1 MTKFVSTIAVV
12 ILGVVAVI
20 GAVGPRIA
28 AVLHALVP
36 VIGITGVT
44 VAILRAVWW
53 YTRH

>member
-1 MTKFVSTIAVV
+1 VTKFVSTIAVV
-12 ILGVVAVI
+12 ILGLVVAI

-36 VIGITGVT
+36 VIAITGVT
-44 VAILRAVWW
+44 AAILRAVWC